1 VHAAAGPHGPH
12 ARAGIRRSR
21 VSKVVSSG
29 RDNAVDTAGHRPAGA
44 QGLTGGWPARVL
56 PAYTPP
62 GQAKGSGM
70 AWILGILGAFF
81 GWLAAAID
89 EEVLGLLGGAL
100 AGALLGLVIRQ
111 YGRLRALEARL
122 ARLEGRAAAAPA
134 QAQAAAA
141 TPAPPGG
148 FAEAAPAAPAAP
160 ASAAPAP
167 APTTPPSAAPAT
179 PATPAAP
186 PTPPPVPATP
196 APPPYPAGSQAA
208 ASRPA
213 RSAPPA
219 EPGALDRLTALVR
232 SWLFEGNVPVK
243 IGVLVLMFGIAS
255 ALKYAADAG
264 WLVLPI
270 ELRLAGIAAAAIA
283 GLVWGLRSAPRRPAF
298 GLSLQG
304 GAIGVLLLV
313 VFAAF
318 RYYGVI
324 GAGPAFAI
332 VLVLVAGASVLA
344 VRQNA
349 VALAVLGFIGGYLAP
364 VLIST
369 GSGNHIALFS
379 YYALLNAAVFGIAW
393 FRPWRAL
400 NLVGFAFTFIIGT
413 LWGAKYYRPEL
424 FATVEPFLVLFF

>member
-1 VHAAAGPHGPH
+1 ARIGQVDQADHHHLRGLRRRLRRRGSRPGSGNQRQRRGKHQGQQGLPDHGQLLVDEWVARVHAAAGPYGPH

-134 QAQAAAA
+134 QAQAAA

-148 FAEAAPAAPAAP
+148 VAEAAPAAPAAP

-167 APTTPPSAAPAT
+167 AP
-179 PATPAAP
+179 ATPAAP
-186 PTPPPVPATP
+186 PTPPPVPATPAPGPTP

-213 RSAPPA
+213 RSAEPA

-270 ELRLAGIAAAAIA
+270 ELRLA
-283 GLVWGLRSAPRRPAF
+283 
-298 GLSLQG
+298 
-304 GAIGVLLLV
+304 
-313 VFAAF
+313 
-318 RYYGVI
+318 
-324 GAGPAFAI
+324 
-332 VLVLVAGASVLA
+332 
-344 VRQNA
+344 
-349 VALAVLGFIGGYLAP
+349 
-364 VLIST
+364 
-369 GSGNHIALFS
+369 
-379 YYALLNAAVFGIAW
+379 
-393 FRPWRAL
+393 
-400 NLVGFAFTFIIGT
+400 
-413 LWGAKYYRPEL
+413 
-424 FATVEPFLVLFF
+424 

>member
-1 VHAAAGPHGPH
+1 AVGGVALVGQGGRHFHHHPIRPEPGQALGDPRDLGLAAVGQHVIHLHVEQVAARIGQVDQADHHHLRGLRRRLRRRGSRRGSGNQRQQRGKHQREQGLPDHGQLLVDDWMAREHAAAGPYGPH

-21 VSKVVSSG
+21 VSKVLSSG

-44 QGLTGGWPARVL
+44 QGLTGGWPARGL

-141 TPAPPGG
+141 TPA
-148 FAEAAPAAPAAP
+148 
-160 ASAAPAP
+160 
-167 APTTPPSAAPAT
+167 
-179 PATPAAP
+179 AP
-186 PTPPPVPATP
+186 PTPPPVPATPAPGPTP

-213 RSAPPA
+213 RSAEPA

-255 ALKYAADAG
+255 ALKYA
-264 WLVLPI
+264 
-270 ELRLAGIAAAAIA
+270 
-283 GLVWGLRSAPRRPAF
+283 
-298 GLSLQG
+298 
-304 GAIGVLLLV
+304 
-313 VFAAF
+313 
-318 RYYGVI
+318 
-324 GAGPAFAI
+324 
-332 VLVLVAGASVLA
+332 
-344 VRQNA
+344 
-349 VALAVLGFIGGYLAP
+349 
-364 VLIST
+364 
-369 GSGNHIALFS
+369 
-379 YYALLNAAVFGIAW
+379 
-393 FRPWRAL
+393 
-400 NLVGFAFTFIIGT
+400 
-413 LWGAKYYRPEL
+413 
-424 FATVEPFLVLFF
+424 